1 MLFYSPKKKGKIE
14 LMINLSDEIGNFKN
28 YRLRIEVIDE
38 AEYKQ
43 LVASNDS
50 KDNIEDENS
59 QNLNDNL
66 S

>member
-38 AEYKQ
+38 AEYK
-43 LVASNDS
+43 
-50 KDNIEDENS
+50 
-59 QNLNDNL
+59 
-66 S
+66 